1 MTTVTWRTALRR
13 QRGALALL
21 ALMIALPVS
30 ACGSSGTTSATEA
43 STTVAQATCQQ
54 VDAVLSDGPD
64 SGADPVGYA
73 EAQVLPLRQIHT
85 ADATLS
91 KAISTLADDYSSF
104 YTAGGKG
111 SMVNS
116 ELNTAI
122 NKINALCP
130 GAGATT

>member
-1 MTTVTWRTALRR
+1 MTTVTCRRALKR
-13 QRGALALL
+13 QPGALALL
-21 ALMIALPVS
+21 AVMIALPIN

-43 STTVAQATCQQ
+43 STTVAQAACQQ
-54 VDAVLSDGPD
+54 VSDVLSDGPD
-64 SGADPVGYA
+64 SGTDPVGYA
-73 EAQVLPLRQIHT
+73 EAQVLPLQQIHT
-85 ADATLS
+85 SDSTIS
-91 KAISTLADDYSSF
+91 RAITTLADDYSSF

-111 SMVNS
+111 STINA

>member
-91 KAISTLADDYSSF
+91 KAITGLASAYSGYSAANGTNKSVTATLNA
-104 YTAGGKG
+104 
-111 SMVNS
+111 
-116 ELNTAI
+116 AI
-122 NKINALCP
+122 KRINALCP
-130 GAGATT
+130 DAGATT